1 MTHIEAMKQ
10 ALEALESC
18 GEGHIT
24 DGGYQWHDAKLVD
37 TAITSICQ
45 AIAELESQEP
55 VAWRLNGESS
65 LGHGKVFGD
74 WKSGNPPAD
83 VADLASVDK
92 NWSLEFAYTT
102 HPPQR
107 KPLTNLKEA
116 LVEAMSIINHYGMH
130 GWSKAAHDEGERVM
144 RNARKALA
152 VHNIKE

>member
-1 MTHIEAMKQ
+1 MIEVLKQ
-10 ALEALESC
+10 ALEKIANTNAMDYEYQRWAGEAL
-18 GEGHIT
+18 
-24 DGGYQWHDAKLVD
+24 
-37 TAITSICQ
+37 

-102 HPPQR
+102 PPAQR
-107 KPLTNLKEA
+107 TWVGLTLEQYVAINSSCVTVDEAIGSTERQLKE
-116 LVEAMSIINHYGMH
+116 NN
-130 GWSKAAHDEGERVM
+130 
-144 RNARKALA
+144 NA
-152 VHNIKE
+152 

>member
-1 MTHIEAMKQ
+1 MIEVLKQ
-10 ALEALESC
+10 ALEALYLIS
-18 GEGHIT
+18 HNST
-24 DGGYQWHDAKLVD
+24 DDYRGQADK
-37 TAITSICQ
+37 AITSLLQ

-102 HPPQR
+102 PPAQR
-107 KPLTNLKEA
+107 TWVGLTLEQYVAINSSCVTVDEAIGSTERQLKE
-116 LVEAMSIINHYGMH
+116 NN
-130 GWSKAAHDEGERVM
+130 
-144 RNARKALA
+144 NA
-152 VHNIKE
+152 